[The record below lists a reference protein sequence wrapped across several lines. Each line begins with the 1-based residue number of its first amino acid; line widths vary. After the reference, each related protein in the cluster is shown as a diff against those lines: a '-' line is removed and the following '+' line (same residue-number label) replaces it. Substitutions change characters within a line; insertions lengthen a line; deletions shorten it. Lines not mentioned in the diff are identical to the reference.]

1 MLCELFFKKAQLIP
15 YLIPAELFQ
24 LLQREEKRK
33 TKRDRARE
41 SDVEVVRERGAEVK
55 SKVDEWIDSEGAAEE
70 EAATAAAGKE
80 DKREEQCV
88 SERVISWKQFTLKR
102 QQQGEKKM
110 LNTMAWAHRETEV
123 QGERG
128 EGRGETHQRD
138 SDRTRRSTLFKINK
152 IK

>member
-1 MLCELFFKKAQLIP
+1 MLCELFLKKAPLIP

-55 SKVDEWIDSEGAAEE
+55 SKVDEWVDSEGAAEE

-123 QGERG
+123 QKRSTRRERRR
-128 EGRGETHQRD
+128 EGRD
-138 SDRTRRSTLFKINK
+138 SST
-152 IK
+152 